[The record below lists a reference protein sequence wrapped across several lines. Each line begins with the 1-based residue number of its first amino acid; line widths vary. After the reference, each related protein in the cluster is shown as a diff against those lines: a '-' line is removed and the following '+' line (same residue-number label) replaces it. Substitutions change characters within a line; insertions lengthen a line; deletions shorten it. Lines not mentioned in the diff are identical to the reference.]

1 MTTTT
6 AHQLDQ
12 DQALLTELRILAS
25 IRAQDRIA
33 TNFATRPV
41 IRIQRP
47 DFFRPVVRFFGS
59 ENRVDNM
66 TYVQSLLQRVID
78 RHTMSVH
85 LEDTALGQRIQE
97 ETQRAIIGI
106 RRLQQT
112 YQDDAQFQAG
122 MNVAVDTVCLH
133 LEMTPWDMQPV
144 KDQPSRQNFVCLP
157 E

>member
-41 IRIQRP
+41 VRIQRP
-47 DFFRPVVRFFGS
+47 DFLRPLVRFLGS
-59 ENRVDNM
+59 ENRVGNM

-78 RHTMSVH
+78 RHAMSVR
-85 LEDTALGQRIQE
+85 LDDAALGTRIQD
-97 ETQRAIIGI
+97 ETQRAILGI
-106 RRLQQT
+106 QRLQQT
-112 YQDDAQFQAG
+112 YQDDAQFQAA
-122 MNVAVDTVCLH
+122 MNVAIDTVCLH
-133 LEMTPWDMQPV
+133 LKMTPLDMQPV
-144 KDQPSRQNFVCLP
+144 ANQLTR
-157 E
+157 